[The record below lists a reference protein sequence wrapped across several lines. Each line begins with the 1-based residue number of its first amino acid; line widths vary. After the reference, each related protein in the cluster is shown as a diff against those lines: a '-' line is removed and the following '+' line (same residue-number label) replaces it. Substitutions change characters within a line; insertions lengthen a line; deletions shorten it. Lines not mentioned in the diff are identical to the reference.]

1 MFGKSLFAISRS
13 LSLKFT
19 FQYVGLFMLGFHGG
33 LLFGIVGLCASDPWF
48 TPSSPWV
55 SVGILLVTGLTLS
68 LCNLYF
74 QVRPVPRYL
83 GT

>member
-1 MFGKSLFAISRS
+1 MIDTFLYLYFKLHI
-13 LSLKFT
+13 

-33 LLFGIVGLCASDPWF
+33 LLLGIVGLSASDPWF

-55 SVGILLVTGLTLS
+55 SVGILLVTGLTMS

-74 QVRPVPRYL
+74 QVRPSSNL
-83 GT
+83 GMK